1 MSGVKIYQ
9 FNGRETYV
17 ETDIANHSRN
27 PESSARIM
35 RVTCYAVL
43 QRYAKEDGISDWIGI
58 VTDVTEGE
66 MVRMDMK
73 MAVPA

>member
-9 FNGRETYV
+9 FNGRETHV
-17 ETDIANHSRN
+17 ETDIANYSRN

-58 VTDVTEGE
+58 VAGVTEGE

-73 MAVPA
+73 MAVPT